1 MKTETAGLITYRL
14 ELIATAL
21 KRRNIAFESITRDED
36 GFYFIDEKMFVN
48 CDHALEFVRN
58 QK

>member
-1 MKTETAGLITYRL
+1 MKIETAGLITYRL

-21 KRRNIAFESITRDED
+21 KRRAIAYKSITRDED

-58 QK
+58 KK

>member
-1 MKTETAGLITYRL
+1 MKTETAGLISYRL

-21 KRRNIAFESITRDED
+21 KRRNILFESITRDED
-36 GFYFIDEKMFVN
+36 GFYFIDDKMFVN